1 MRRQQWN
8 CRMKMVALAFIAV
21 AVALAFG
28 SIPAQ
33 AQTVTATVAAGRT
46 PGAMAV
52 NPVTNKGQQQR
63 NGD

>member
-1 MRRQQWN
+1 
-8 CRMKMVALAFIAV
+8 MVALAFIAV